1 MITKRLSVRAVILA
15 VLAVWVAT
23 SSGARASCLHAPTPQ
38 GQALSVVSVR
48 AIQALDKER
57 MTRCA
62 TPCRDCAPDQRSGCC
77 ASALLAAADATT
89 SAPRGDRD
97 RLWSGADHRAS
108 QSVAPPYR
116 PPNVPSTS

>member
-1 MITKRLSVRAVILA
+1 MITKRLSGRAVILA
-15 VLAVWVAT
+15 VLAVWVAM
-23 SSGARASCLHAPTPQ
+23 SSGARASCLHAPPQ
-38 GQALSVVSVR
+38 GPAFGVVSVR
-48 AIQALDKER
+48 ATQALDKER

-89 SAPRGDRD
+89 SSSQGDRD
-97 RLWSGADHRAS
+97 RLWSGADHRTS
-108 QSVAPPYR
+108 QGVAPPYR